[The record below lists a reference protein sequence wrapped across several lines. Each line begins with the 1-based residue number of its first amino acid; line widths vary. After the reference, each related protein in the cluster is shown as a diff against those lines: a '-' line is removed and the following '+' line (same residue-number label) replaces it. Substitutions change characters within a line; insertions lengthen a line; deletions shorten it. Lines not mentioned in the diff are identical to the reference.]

1 MVFKTIIF
9 KEWRWSYREQRV
21 PGAKRRFGRRQGLGL
36 GLGPGKGGGVGML
49 GWAGSWLLPEGRAAL
64 RG

>member
-36 GLGPGKGGGVGML
+36 GLGPGKGGGGGDARMGGELV
-49 GWAGSWLLPEGRAAL
+49 AP
-64 RG
+64 